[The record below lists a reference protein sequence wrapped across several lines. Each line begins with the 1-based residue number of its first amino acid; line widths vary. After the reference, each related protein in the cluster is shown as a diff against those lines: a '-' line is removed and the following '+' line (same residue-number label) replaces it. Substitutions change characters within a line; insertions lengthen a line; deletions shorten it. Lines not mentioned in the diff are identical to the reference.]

1 MTPSIFYGNLFS
13 ESVIHT
19 ILFLYISQ
27 FINEMMIIEQIIMN
41 KIRMSKIT
49 QEKEWLLK
57 PISTRLI
64 ISLIKFQKWTCLLF
78 PKSTWLKTPNNDRL
92 ILVQQDMYVPRKM
105 MFHLQRN
112 VWRKYIHG
120 ELINLQG
127 IKC

>member
-1 MTPSIFYGNLFS
+1 
-13 ESVIHT
+13 
-19 ILFLYISQ
+19 
-27 FINEMMIIEQIIMN
+27 MMIIEQIIMN

-64 ISLIKFQKWTCLLF
+64 ISLIKFQKWTCLFF